1 MTSSVTKT
9 KTGKQISCKVHML
22 DDQDLPFYIDPKATG
37 QDLLNTI
44 CNNID
49 LLERDYFG
57 LEYLDSHRNVVCLII
72 SGNNNM
78 IFEYSLI

>member
-1 MTSSVTKT
+1 
-9 KTGKQISCKVHML
+9 
-22 DDQDLPFYIDPKATG
+22 PKATG